1 MIIKIFFLKMDKWCF
16 NNTCQSAK
24 ETNKSI
30 NLKNMQYTIKD
41 MAKPITINK
50 NLEVM
55 IIIEWM
61 KAQSFHK
68 MEEVISAISILI
80 KIEIK
85 IMTL

>member
-1 MIIKIFFLKMDKWCF
+1 
-16 NNTCQSAK
+16 
-24 ETNKSI
+24 
-30 NLKNMQYTIKD
+30 
-41 MAKPITINK
+41 
-50 NLEVM
+50 
-55 IIIEWM
+55 M